1 METIKRGSRGALVRK
16 WQIFLRGYFQE
27 TIGPDQ
33 FVLVDGVFG
42 QKTHEATLEYQ
53 WDNGLEADG
62 VVGNQTWGSAMA
74 QGLPLIE
81 TKIGGKSDPSWPEA
95 QIRPITAAQRIKLF
109 GEFRFQP
116 APTKGNP
123 EGIKI
128 LGSWQSDNLSS
139 VVVPQLKTV
148 EGAPK
153 SGRVFFHQAAKQ
165 QLKDL
170 FQAWEDEG
178 LIHLVLGWAG
188 SWNARFIRG
197 SRTTLS
203 NHAWA
208 TAFDINVPWNGLG
221 RQPALVG
228 RKGSVRELVP
238 LANDY
243 GFFWGGH
250 FSKRP
255 DGMHFECAKLIG

>member
-1 METIKRGSRGALVRK
+1 MKTIKKGSRGPLVRK
-16 WQIFLRGYFQE
+16 WQLFLRGYFQE
-27 TIGPDQ
+27 SIGPDQ
-33 FVLVDGVFG
+33 FILVDGKFG
-42 QKTHEATLEYQ
+42 DKTLAATIEYQ

-62 VVGNQTWGSAMA
+62 VVGNKTWGSAMA

-81 TKIGGKSDPSWPEA
+81 TKIGGKADPSWPPA
-95 QIRPITAAQRIKLF
+95 KLRPITAANRLKLF
-109 GEFRFQP
+109 GDFKYKS

-128 LGSWQSDNLSS
+128 LGNWQSQNLGR
-139 VVVPQLKTV
+139 VVIPQLKGV
-148 EGAPK
+148 NGAPS
-153 SGRVFFHQAAKQ
+153 SGRVFFHKAAIS

-170 FQAWEDEG
+170 FQAWEDAG
-178 LIHLVLGWAG
+178 LIGQVRGWAG
-188 SWNARFIRG
+188 SWNPRFVRG
-197 SRTTLS
+197 SRTALS

-221 RQPALVG
+221 RQPALAG
-228 RKGSVRELVP
+228 RTGSVRELVP
-238 LANDY
+238 LANEH

-255 DGMHFECAKLIG
+255 DGMHFECAKLL

>member
-1 METIKRGSRGALVRK
+1 METIKKGSRGALVRK
-16 WQIFLRGYFQE
+16 WQLFLRGYFLE
-27 TIGPDQ
+27 SEGPDH
-33 FVLVDGVFG
+33 FVLVNGVFD
-42 QKTHEATLEYQ
+42 QTTHDDTETYQ
-53 WDNGLEADG
+53 SDNGLEIDG

-74 QGLPLIE
+74 HGLPLIE
-81 TKIGGKSDPSWPEA
+81 TKIGGKSDPTWPPA
-95 QIRPITAAQRIKLF
+95 NIKPITAAQRLKLF
-109 GEFRFQP
+109 GEFQFQP

-128 LGSWQSDNLSS
+128 LGSWQRDNLGR
-139 VVVPQLKTV
+139 VTIPQLKTAQ
-148 EGAPK
+148 GAPK
-153 SGRVFFHQAAKQ
+153 SVFFHKAALEQIKN
-165 QLKDL
+165 L
-170 FQAWEDEG
+170 FQAWENED
-178 LIHLVLGWAG
+178 LMHLVLSWAG
-188 SWNARFIRG
+188 SWNPRFVRG

-238 LANDY
+238 IANDY